1 MYSRICSQ
9 WFRPAGDTRRFP
21 WINVNV
27 GKVGSNVFPSTI
39 KFRQHM
45 LVRLSHWKA
54 YLLYSLAFT
63 KSHSRN
69 DSAFLF
75 KLVDGVL
82 HLFEH
87 IFPTNIVFGKSQG
100 TALPRQYITLIC
112 ILRVTPIGVGTR

>member
-9 WFRPAGDTRRFP
+9 WFRPTGDTRRFP

-39 KFRQHM
+39 KFRQHT

-54 YLLYSLAFT
+54 YLLYFLAFT

-82 HLFEH
+82 HLLEH
-87 IFPTNIVFGKSQG
+87 IVPEDIVFKTQRS
-100 TALPRQYITLIC
+100 TIPCQYITLIC
-112 ILRVTPIGVGTR
+112 VLRIIPIRVGSR